1 MTDRRAASL
10 SASLIVRKGAA
21 SARGFA
27 ETPLDV
33 ARQAPVRSSP
43 PRTGWLP
50 RFGLGVVLLTGFLTL
65 VWLVFATGDGGGRDA
80 VIGDVAAVAG
90 PATVEPVST
99 GAEAV
104 GGREPPV
111 MGEGQPRAGTPGLPV
126 GALETMAPEAPTAS
140 AGPDLI
146 DAAALP
152 PGSGPRPVARPL
164 PSSPAGAE
172 DRAAGPATAPIVE
185 VAAPGKARRERPG
198 ETAGGAGGGG
208 YRVQLHALGS
218 DAAVRRAWPRLQ
230 KTHGDLLG
238 GLSLKVVRSGSGP
251 RQKSFY
257 RMQVGT
263 LASAAAAKKLCD
275 RLKRRKLDCVIVRP

>member
-1 MTDRRAASL
+1 MTDRRPASL
-10 SASLIVRKGAA
+10 SASLIVRKGVA

-33 ARQAPVRSSP
+33 ARLAPVRSSP
-43 PRTGWLP
+43 RRASWLLP
-50 RFGLGVVLLTGFLTL
+50 FGLGVVLLNGFLTL
-65 VWLVFATGDGGGRDA
+65 VWLVFATDDGGGRDA
-80 VIGDVAAVAG
+80 VIRDVAAAAG
-90 PATVEPVST
+90 AATVEPVISGVKAAAYRRPAVADQERSAPL
-99 GAEAV
+99 GASARRGPSGIV
-104 GGREPPV
+104 PP
-111 MGEGQPRAGTPGLPV
+111 PRPGSP
-126 GALETMAPEAPTAS
+126 PEA
-140 AGPDLI
+140 GPV
-146 DAAALP
+146 
-152 PGSGPRPVARPL
+152 S
-164 PSSPAGAE
+164 PSSPAAQ
-172 DRAAGPATAPIVE
+172 A
-185 VAAPGKARRERPG
+185 KARRERPG

-218 DAAVRRAWPRLQ
+218 DAAVRREWPRLQ

-238 GLSLKVVRSGSGP
+238 GLSLKVVRFGSGP

>member
-1 MTDRRAASL
+1 MTNRRPASL

-43 PRTGWLP
+43 RRTSWLLP
-50 RFGLGVVLLTGFLTL
+50 FGLGVVLLNGFLTL
-65 VWLVFATGDGGGRDA
+65 VWLVFGTGDGGGRHA

-90 PATVEPVST
+90 PAKVEPVISGVKAAANRGPAVADQERSGPGAPRPTVNAPDAT
-99 GAEAV
+99 GW
-104 GGREPPV
+104 
-111 MGEGQPRAGTPGLPV
+111 
-126 GALETMAPEAPTAS
+126 ETLGAS
-140 AGPDLI
+140 ARRGPSGI
-146 DAAALP
+146 VPPPRPRSP
-152 PGSGPRPVARPL
+152 PGAAPVS
-164 PSSPAGAE
+164 PSSPAA
-172 DRAAGPATAPIVE
+172 DAPLPSAATAS
-185 VAAPGKARRERPG
+185 ARGSATLGTARAERPG

-238 GLSLKVVRSGSGP
+238 GLSLKVVRTGSGP

>member
-1 MTDRRAASL
+1 MTDRKPASL
-10 SASLIVRKGAA
+10 SASLLSRKGAA
-21 SARGFA
+21 SAEGFA
-27 ETPLDV
+27 ETTLNVPDDWPR
-33 ARQAPVRSSP
+33 AARSSHA
-43 PRTGWLP
+43 RRGWMLP
-50 RFGLGVVLLTGFLTL
+50 LVLCVALVNGFVMLT
-65 VWLVFATGDGGGRDA
+65 WLVFGAGDGGGDA
-80 VIGDVAAVAG
+80 AAIPNLAAL
-90 PATVEPVST
+90 PAPSQSFAPASRLR
-99 GAEAV
+99 AE
-104 GGREPPV
+104 
-111 MGEGQPRAGTPGLPV
+111 
-126 GALETMAPEAPTAS
+126 ALETMAPEARGAS

-251 RQKSFY
+251 RRKSFY

>member
-1 MTDRRAASL
+1 MAGYETPGHVRGRNPASL
-10 SASLIVRKGAA
+10 SASLLSRKGAA
-21 SARGFA
+21 SAEGFA
-27 ETPLDV
+27 GTTLAGTTLNVPDDWPRAE
-33 ARQAPVRSSP
+33 RSSHA
-43 PRTGWLP
+43 RGGWMLP
-50 RFGLGVVLLTGFLTL
+50 LVLCVALLNGIVMLT
-65 VWLVFATGDGGGRDA
+65 WLVFGAGDGGGDA
-80 VIGDVAAVAG
+80 ATNPNLSA
-90 PATVEPVST
+90 PSATVEPVST

-111 MGEGQPRAGTPGLPV
+111 IGQGQPGAGTSGLAV
-126 GALETMAPEAPTAS
+126 GVPETLEIPETMAPEARGVS
-140 AGPDLI
+140 AG
-146 DAAALP
+146 
-152 PGSGPRPVARPL
+152 PL
-164 PSSPAGAE
+164 PSSPALAE
-172 DRAAGPATAPIVE
+172 DRAVGPATAPIVE
-185 VAAPGKARRERPG
+185 AAAPGKARRERPG

-275 RLKRRKLDCVIVRP
+275 RLKRRKLDCVVVRP

>member
-1 MTDRRAASL
+1 MLPLVLCVAVL
-10 SASLIVRKGAA
+10 N
-21 SARGFA
+21 GF
-27 ETPLDV
+27 V
-33 ARQAPVRSSP
+33 M
-43 PRTGWLP
+43 
-50 RFGLGVVLLTGFLTL
+50 LT
-65 VWLVFATGDGGGRDA
+65 WLVFGAGDGGGDT
-80 VIGDVAAVAG
+80 AAIPNLAALPV
-90 PATVEPVST
+90 PVEPVGA

-111 MGEGQPRAGTPGLPV
+111 MGQGQPRAGTPGLPV
-126 GALETMAPEAPTAS
+126 AAPETMAPEAPTAS

-146 DAAALP
+146 DAAVLP
-152 PGSGPRPVARPL
+152 PGSGPRPVAHPL
-164 PSSPAGAE
+164 PSSPALAE
-172 DRAAGPATAPIVE
+172 ERAAGPATAPIVE
-185 VAAPGKARRERPG
+185 AAAQGKIRRERRG
-198 ETAGGAGGGG
+198 EAAGGAGG
-208 YRVQLHALGS
+208 YRVQLHALAS

-238 GLSLKVVRSGSGP
+238 GLSLEVVRFGSGP

>member
-1 MTDRRAASL
+1 MTDRRPASL

-33 ARQAPVRSSP
+33 ARLAPVRSSP
-43 PRTGWLP
+43 RRTNWLLP
-50 RFGLGVVLLTGFLTL
+50 FGLGVVLLNGFLTL
-65 VWLVFATGDGGGRDA
+65 VWLVFGAGDGGGDA
-80 VIGDVAAVAG
+80 VIRDVAAVAG
-90 PATVEPVST
+90 PATIEPVTSDVKAAANRGPAVADPERSGP
-99 GAEAV
+99 GAPRPTVNAPDAT
-104 GGREPPV
+104 GRETL
-111 MGEGQPRAGTPGLPV
+111 G
-126 GALETMAPEAPTAS
+126 AS
-140 AGPDLI
+140 ARRGPSGI
-146 DAAALP
+146 VPPPRPRSP
-152 PGSGPRPVARPL
+152 PGADPVS
-164 PSSPAGAE
+164 PSSPAAGAPLPS
-172 DRAAGPATAPIVE
+172 AATASARGSASLGTARAE
-185 VAAPGKARRERPG
+185 RTDESLADPGS
-198 ETAGGAGGGG
+198 GG
-208 YRVQLHALGS
+208 YRVQLHALAS

-238 GLSLKVVRSGSGP
+238 GLSLVVVRSGSGQ

>member
-1 MTDRRAASL
+1 MLPLVLCIAL
-10 SASLIVRKGAA
+10 LNGIVA
-21 SARGFA
+21 
-27 ETPLDV
+27 LN
-33 ARQAPVRSSP
+33 
-43 PRTGWLP
+43 
-50 RFGLGVVLLTGFLTL
+50 
-65 VWLVFATGDGGGRDA
+65 WLVFGAGDGGGDA
-80 VIGDVAAVAG
+80 AAIPNLAAAP

-111 MGEGQPRAGTPGLPV
+111 MRQGQPRAGTPGLPV
-126 GALETMAPEAPTAS
+126 AAPEAMAPEAPAAS
-140 AGPDLI
+140 ASPDLI

-152 PGSGPRPVARPL
+152 PGSGPRPVAGPL
-164 PSSPAGAE
+164 SSSPALAE
-172 DRAAGPATAPIVE
+172 DRAAGPATAAIVE
-185 VAAPGKARRERPG
+185 AAAQGKARRERPG

-238 GLSLKVVRSGSGP
+238 GLSLKVVRTGSGP
-251 RQKSFY
+251 RQKTFY